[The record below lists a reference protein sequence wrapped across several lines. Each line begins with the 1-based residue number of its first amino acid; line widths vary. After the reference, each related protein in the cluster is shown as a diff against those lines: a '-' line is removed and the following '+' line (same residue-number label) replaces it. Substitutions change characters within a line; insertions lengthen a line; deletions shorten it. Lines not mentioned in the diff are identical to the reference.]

1 MILMTIYSHLQS
13 STVIYSHLFMIH
25 TLLSVARKHL
35 FKFSGNSK
43 VFASDLK
50 KCSFG
55 IIGMIIS
62 STRSNL
68 LPHFGVLP
76 AGRGSYQL
84 ERKTLH
90 LTTLKHFKAIYIW
103 VTQYSVV
110 EALNKIQTSSIFS
123 KNSEA
128 NTLEFLENLEELFPW

>member
-1 MILMTIYSHLQS
+1 MIYTI
-13 STVIYSHLFMIH
+13 
-25 TLLSVARKHL
+25 LSVARKHL

-43 VFASDLK
+43 IFASDLK

-84 ERKTLH
+84 ERKNTSLDNVKTLQSH
-90 LTTLKHFKAIYIW
+90 IYTGDTI
-103 VTQYSVV
+103 
-110 EALNKIQTSSIFS
+110 
-123 KNSEA
+123 
-128 NTLEFLENLEELFPW
+128 